1 MVMLRVGRTLLQDT
15 MRAWGEDNV
24 PRMGAALAFY
34 TVLSLAPLFVI
45 ALGISSIVFERQQ
58 VQTEVAAQLHSLIGD
73 AGDEVVELLFT
84 NAFDAYGA
92 RSGIIASLI
101 GFGILFFVAS
111 AVLNELRESLD
122 AIWSVSKGHRGGIMN
137 AVWGRIVSLALVLG
151 LGFLL
156 LTSLLL
162 SAALAAF
169 TRFLSKQMMMPAAL
183 VGAFDAVVNIV
194 LLSLLFAL
202 LYKFLP
208 DIPLTWRD
216 VGPGAIV
223 TALLFT
229 IGKWAIG
236 IFIGNSVV
244 GSAYGA
250 AGSLVVFLLWVFF
263 TAQLFFLG
271 AEFGKAYAVRYGS
284 LRHHRK
290 TPEEKSKEE
299 KSERDEGESGAPDE
313 GVPGRPSE
321 GGAT

>member
-1 MVMLRVGRTLLQDT
+1 MLKAGRTLLQDT
-15 MRAWGEDNV
+15 ARAYGEDNV

-58 VQTEVAAQLHSLIGD
+58 VQTEVTTQLHNLIGD
-73 AGDEVVELLFT
+73 AGDEVVELLFA
-84 NAFDAYGA
+84 NAFDAYSA
-92 RSGIIASLI
+92 RSGVIASLI

-122 AIWSVSKGHRGGIMN
+122 AIWNVRKGHRGGIMN
-137 AVWGRIVSLALVLG
+137 AVWGRVISLAMVLG
-151 LGFLL
+151 IGFLL
-156 LTSLLL
+156 LASLLL
-162 SAALAAF
+162 STGLTAF
-169 TRFLSKQMMMPAAL
+169 SRFLSRELMMPVAL
-183 VGAFDAVVNIV
+183 VGVFDGLINIT
-194 LLSLLFAL
+194 LLSLFFAL
-202 LYKFLP
+202 LYKYIP

-216 VGPGAIV
+216 VWPGAVV

-229 IGKWAIG
+229 VGKWAIG

-271 AEFGKAYAVRYGS
+271 AEFGKAYALRYGS
-284 LRHHRK
+284 LRRHREAPEGDGFESER
-290 TPEEKSKEE
+290 PEEVLPGGRS
-299 KSERDEGESGAPDE
+299 GESAK
-313 GVPGRPSE
+313 SE
-321 GGAT
+321 GGAA

>member
-1 MVMLRVGRTLLQDT
+1 MLEAGRTLLQDT
-15 MRAWGEDNV
+15 ARAYGEDNV

-73 AGDEVVELLFT
+73 AGDEVIDLLFT

-101 GFGILFFVAS
+101 GFGVLFFVAS

-122 AIWSVSKGHRGGIMN
+122 AIWNVGKGHRGGIMN
-137 AVWGRIVSLALVLG
+137 AVWGRVVSLALVLG
-151 LGFLL
+151 IGFLL

-169 TRFLSKQMMMPAAL
+169 TRFLSKGLMMPAVL
-183 VGAFDAVVNIV
+183 VGAFDAVINIV

-216 VGPGAIV
+216 VGPGAVV

-229 IGKWAIG
+229 VGKWAIG

-271 AEFGKAYAVRYGS
+271 AEFGKAYALRYGS
-284 LRHHRK
+284 LRRHREA
-290 TPEEKSKEE
+290 PEGDGF
-299 KSERDEGESGAPDE
+299 ERGGPGEAAPGGKLDKGVKGEGA
-313 GVPGRPSE
+313 SE
-321 GGAT
+321 GGPA

>member
-1 MVMLRVGRTLLQDT
+1 MLKVGRTLVQDT
-15 MRAWGEDNV
+15 VRAYGEDNV

-58 VQTEVAAQLHSLIGD
+58 VQTEVAAQLHSLIGN
-73 AGDEVVELLFT
+73 AGDEVIELLFT

-101 GFGILFFVAS
+101 GFGVLFFVAS

-122 AIWSVSKGHRGGIMN
+122 AIWNVRKGHRGGIMN

-151 LGFLL
+151 IGFLL

-162 SAALAAF
+162 SAAMAAF
-169 TRFLSKQMMMPAAL
+169 TRFLSKGLMMPAAL
-183 VGAFDAVVNIV
+183 VGAFDAVINIV
-194 LLSLLFAL
+194 LLGLLFAL

-216 VGPGAIV
+216 VGPGAVV

-229 IGKWAIG
+229 VGKWAIG
-236 IFIGNSVV
+236 LFIGNSVV

-263 TAQLFFLG
+263 TAQLFFFG
-271 AEFGKAYAVRYGS
+271 AEFGKAYALRYGS
-284 LRHHRK
+284 LRRHREG
-290 TPEEKSKEE
+290 PEGDGFEAKEPGA
-299 KSERDEGESGAPDE
+299 GEAAGEAAGGKAP
-313 GVPGRPSE
+313 GK
-321 GGAT
+321 GGAA